1 MTARSAD
8 NRSTTAGRTGVRR
21 ADTGPADDRA
31 LIDRGDGRLRFVI
44 VDCAIY
50 RDGQRAEGA
59 GDFSAALDTARADSG
74 AFVWIGLHEPTED
87 EFDRV
92 SQEFKLHPLAVEDA
106 LKAHQR
112 PKLEVYDDS
121 LFMVLKPVTY
131 EPKSDEVS
139 SGELM
144 IFLGD
149 SFVVTVR
156 HGEGAPL
163 DEVRDRLERN
173 PDLLRHGPTTVLHSI
188 TDATVDHYLDVAT
201 ELQTDLEELETEVF
215 SPTDGGSRDIAS
227 RIYTFKRQILEFR
240 RATGPLAPPL
250 SRLSGNGQF
259 APAVPFV
266 DDSAQPFFRDVS
278 DHLTR
283 VNESVEGLDR
293 LVSDILSAHLA
304 QMSVRQNDDM
314 RKISAW
320 AAMAA
325 VPTMIAGIYGMN
337 FEHMPELRWTWSYPA
352 AVAVMVVLEVLL
364 HRLFKRRGWL

>member
-1 MTARSAD
+1 
-8 NRSTTAGRTGVRR
+8 
-21 ADTGPADDRA
+21 
-31 LIDRGDGRLRFVI
+31 VI

-50 RDGQRAEGA
+50 RDGHRAEGPE
-59 GDFSAALDTARADSG
+59 DLSDALAEARAAG
-74 AFVWIGLHEPTED
+74 GFVWIGLHEPSET

-92 SQEFKLHPLAVEDA
+92 TQEFGLHPLAVEDA

-112 PKLEVYDDS
+112 PKLETYEDS
-121 LFMVLKPVTY
+121 LFMVLKPVVY
-131 EPKSDEVS
+131 EPQSDAVSTGEV
-139 SGELM
+139 M

-163 DEVRDRLERN
+163 NTVRRRLERE
-173 PDLLRHGPTTVLHSI
+173 PELLGEGPTSVLYAI
-188 TDATVDHYLDVAT
+188 ADATVDHYLEVAT
-201 ELQTDLEELETEVF
+201 ELQTDLEELEAEVF
-215 SPTDGGSRDIAS
+215 SPDGGGSRHTAS

-250 SRLSGNGQF
+250 NRLAASGPFG
-259 APAVPFV
+259 AVPFV
-266 DDSAQPFFRDVS
+266 NEKARPFFRDVH
-278 DHLTR
+278 DHITR
-283 VNESVEGLDR
+283 VNESVEALDR

-337 FEHMPELRWTWSYPA
+337 FEHMPELRWVWSYPA
-352 AVAVMVVLEVLL
+352 VIVVMAALEVLL
-364 HRLFKRRGWL
+364 YRLFKRRGWL